1 MRDDRHSDSMYTDST
16 MYQPIPIKA
25 TLLEPENLQRVQQI
39 ITERDSATRW
49 AISREV
55 CEQFDFLDA
64 KGQVRGHSCLAALT
78 QLDRQGRIALPPPL
92 EPVAKQINPVNEPV
106 APALGVP
113 ARVDA
118 IEQLEVVPVRTD
130 LERRQWRSLMTL
142 EHPLGSARGAGWQ
155 IRYLIR
161 SEHGVLGGFLIASAT
176 LVQQTREQ
184 YIGWSEAERSANL
197 QRIVGMARFLIRP
210 PIRCANLA
218 SRSLGL
224 LSRRVVSDYHLKY
237 GIRPVLIETYV
248 SPEYSGISY
257 QACGWENIGETFGR
271 DRSGR
276 PVPKKAIYV
285 KPLGPAWRA
294 ELGISKVKPLHVW
307 EGIDSRNWAE
317 QEFAGARLG
326 DARRVKRLIQIVA
339 VMTGLPSNTFFTAA
353 RGDSAMISGY
363 YRLIEH
369 PDEEAINARTILAGH
384 RERTRQ
390 RMQAQSVALIVQ
402 DGSDLNFASHRGCEG
417 LGLIGRNRHGEG
429 TLGLHLH
436 STYVV
441 SGEGLPLGVAALQID
456 RGHQQEQPKTLRW
469 IEGLKDS
476 AELARD
482 LEQVTLI
489 ATLDREGDDI
499 KVFDEHRKLQDDLDL
514 LVRARHDRRI
524 VGGSLFARM
533 RAQPVRHRLQI
544 WVPKLSAR
552 RAAGT
557 RKAVLGRE
565 ARDAD
570 CELRW
575 MEVTIPI
582 PEKRKQELG
591 DQPVVLNA
599 VHVRESEEPAGD
611 AERLEWLL
619 YTSLP
624 VSNAQQ
630 ALDVIQ
636 YYQLRWRIE
645 DWHRILKSGCDVEL
659 LAHRT
664 AERLKRAIALRAVV
678 AWRLATLTLLGR
690 ETPGLDP
697 SVLFSEVELAVIRD
711 FARFRNQKLP
721 ENLGQAINILAMM
734 GGYLNRPHDAS
745 AGSQIMWEGYSY
757 LYGNAQVIERA
768 KALGIGSEVSRM
780 ITE

>member
-1 MRDDRHSDSMYTDST
+1 
-16 MYQPIPIKA
+16 MYQPVPIKA
-25 TLLEPENLQRVQQI
+25 ALLEPGNLQRVRQI
-39 ITERDSATRW
+39 ITEQDSATRW

-55 CEQFDFLDA
+55 REQFDFLDA
-64 KGQVRGHSCLAALT
+64 KGRVRGHSCLAALT
-78 QLDRQGRIALPPPL
+78 QLDRQGRISLPPPL
-92 EPVAKQINPVNEPV
+92 EPVAKQVNPVNEPV

-113 ARVDA
+113 SRVDA

-130 LERRQWRSLMTL
+130 PERRQWRSLMTL

-176 LVQQTREQ
+176 LAQNAREQ
-184 YIGWSEAERSANL
+184 YIGWSEAERSTGL
-197 QRIVGMARFLIRP
+197 QRIIGMARFLVRP
-210 PIRCANLA
+210 HIRCANLA

-257 QACGWENIGETFGR
+257 RACGWENIGETHGR

-276 PVPKKAIYV
+276 AVPKKAIYV

-294 ELGISKVKPLHVW
+294 GLGICRVRPLHVW
-307 EGIDSRNWAE
+307 EGMDAKHWAE
-317 QEFAGARLG
+317 QEFAGAQPG
-326 DARRVKRLIQIVA
+326 DARRVKRLIRITE
-339 VMTGLPSNTFFTAA
+339 VMTGMPSTTFSAAA

-369 PDEEAINARTILAGH
+369 PDEEAINAQTILAGH

-390 RMQAQSVALIVQ
+390 RMQAQPVALIIQ
-402 DGSDLNFASHRGCEG
+402 DGSDLNFAGHQGCEG
-417 LGLIGRNRHGEG
+417 LGRIGRNRNSEG

-436 STYVV
+436 GTYVV
-441 SGEGLPLGVAALQID
+441 SGEGLPLGVAAMQID
-456 RGHQQEQPKTLRW
+456 RGHREEQPKTLRW

-482 LEQVTLI
+482 LEQVALI
-489 ATLDREGDDI
+489 ATMDREGDDI
-499 KVFDEHRKLQDDLDL
+499 RVLDEHRKLKDHLDL
-514 LVRARHDRRI
+514 LVRAKHDRRI

-544 WVPKLSAR
+544 WVPKRSVR

-565 ARDAD
+565 ARVAD

-575 MEVTIPI
+575 QEVTIPI

-591 DQPVVLNA
+591 GRPVVFNA
-599 VHVRESEEPAGD
+599 VHVRESGEPAGG
-611 AERLEWLL
+611 AGCLEWFL

-624 VSNAQQ
+624 VLNAQQ
-630 ALDVIQ
+630 ALDVIR
-636 YYQLRWRIE
+636 YYKPGWRIE

-678 AWRLATLTLLGR
+678 AWRLATLALLGR

-721 ENLGQAINILAMM
+721 ENLGQAVHILAMM
-734 GGYLNRPHDAS
+734 GGYLNRPQDAPP
-745 AGSQIMWEGYSY
+745 GSQIMWEGYGY

-768 KALGIGSEVSRM
+768 RALGIGSEVSRM
-780 ITE
+780 IAG